1 MKGLLRLLLILLVAA
16 LLCGLPV
23 YLLPLLEVPVAF
35 PHVQVPAE
43 ALTEQPLFSIGS
55 QPFYITN
62 TLITTLIADA
72 VLLLLALIAGRA
84 AAKRLKRYDANP
96 KAVDEEGTD
105 YLVPKKGIHNLFET
119 LVEYLYDLVEQ
130 IIGHRDK
137 KTFHQ
142 VFALVAT
149 IFFFVLTANWLHF
162 IPGVDSV
169 GIVHCADAD
178 KGMKGFGV
186 VPIGEGVYRLDMA
199 DGEIPR
205 TGELSTAAC
214 PEHHGEAESADEGA
228 EEHIDESGLRYVI
241 TPYLRTATTD
251 LNLTLA
257 IALVAVVGIQFFGVK
272 SSGMAYFTK
281 FINLPALEKG
291 FLGYIF
297 FGAGFI
303 EIISEI
309 AKIISFALRLFG
321 NLFAGTILLF
331 VMAFLIPVGVPI
343 IFYLLEVFVGL
354 IQAFVFA
361 MLTLIF
367 IGTAM
372 AGHDAH

>member
-1 MKGLLRLLLILLVAA
+1 LKGLLRLLLILLVTA
-16 LLCGLPV
+16 LLCALPV

-43 ALTEQPLFSIGS
+43 ALTAEPLFTIAG

-62 TLITTLIADA
+62 TLVTTLMADV
-72 VLLLLALIAGRA
+72 VLLILALAAGRA
-84 AAKRLKRYDANP
+84 AASRLKRYEANP
-96 KAVDEEGTD
+96 KAVDEEGVD
-105 YLVPKKGIHNLFET
+105 YMVPRKGIHNMFET
-119 LVEYLYDLVEQ
+119 LMEYLYDLIEQ
-130 IIGHRDK
+130 TVGHRDK

-142 VFALVAT
+142 IFALVTT
-149 IFFFVLTANWLHF
+149 IFFFVLIANWLHF
-162 IPGVDSV
+162 VPGVDAI
-169 GIVHCADAD
+169 GTIHCADAD
-178 KGMKGFGV
+178 EGMKGFGV
-186 VPIGEGVYRLDMA
+186 APIGEGVYRLDMA
-199 DGEIPR
+199 GGTIPR
-205 TGELSTAAC
+205 TGELSSAAC
-214 PEHHGEAESADEGA
+214 PTDHGEETGA
-228 EEHIDESGLRYVI
+228 LDGLRYVI
-241 TPYLRTATTD
+241 SPYLRTATTD

-257 IALVAVVGIQFFGVK
+257 LALVAVFAVQYFGVK

-281 FINLPALEKG
+281 FINLPALEQGGLG
-291 FLGYIF
+291 FIF

-309 AKIISFALRLFG
+309 AKIISFSLRLFG

-331 VMAFLIPVGVPI
+331 VMAFLIPVGAPT

-367 IGTAM
+367 IGSAM
-372 AGHDAH
+372 AGHEAH

>member
-1 MKGLLRLLLILLVAA
+1 MKGLLRLLLILLAA
-16 LLCGLPV
+16 AVLCGLPV

-43 ALTEQPLFSIGS
+43 ALTAQPLFTIGGQS
-55 QPFYITN
+55 FYITN
-62 TLITTLIADA
+62 TLVTTLIADV
-72 VLLLLALIAGRA
+72 VLLILALFAGRA
-84 AAKRLKRYDANP
+84 ATGQLKRYEANP
-96 KAVDEEGTD
+96 KAVDEQGVD
-105 YLVPKKGIHNLFET
+105 YLVPKKGLHNMFEA
-119 LVEYLYDLVEQ
+119 LIEYLYDLIEQ
-130 IIGHRDK
+130 TIGHRDK

-162 IPGVDSV
+162 IPGVDAV
-169 GIVHCADAD
+169 GVVHCADPD
-178 KGMKGFGV
+178 RGVKGFGV

-199 DGEIPR
+199 DGAIPR
-205 TGELSTAAC
+205 TGELSSVAC
-214 PEHHGEAESADEGA
+214 PVQHGEGESGA
-228 EEHIDESGLRYVI
+228 EVGTLDGLRYII

-257 IALVAVVGIQFFGVK
+257 LALVAVFAVQFFGVK

-281 FINLPALEKG
+281 FINLPALERG
-291 FLGYIF
+291 ALGVIF
-297 FGAGFI
+297 FGAGLI

-309 AKIISFALRLFG
+309 AKVISFALRLFG
-321 NLFAGTILLF
+321 NLLSGTILLF
-331 VMAFLIPVGVPI
+331 VMAFLIPVGVPVVV
-343 IFYLLEVFVGL
+343 YLLEVFVGL

-361 MLTLIF
+361 ILTLIF
-367 IGTAM
+367 IGSAM

>member
-1 MKGLLRLLLILLVAA
+1 LKGLLRLLLILLATA
-16 LLCGLPV
+16 LICGLPV

-43 ALTEQPLFSIGS
+43 ALTEPLFSIGG

-72 VLLLLALIAGRA
+72 LLLLMAVFAGSA
-84 AAKRLKRYDANP
+84 ARKRLKRYEANP
-96 KAVDEEGTD
+96 KAVDEEGVD
-105 YLVPKKGIHNLFET
+105 YLVPRKGIHNMFET
-119 LVEYLYDLVEQ
+119 LVEYLYDLIEQ
-130 IIGHRDK
+130 TLGHQDK
-137 KTFHQ
+137 KTFRQ
-142 VFALVAT
+142 VFALVTT
-149 IFFFVLTANWLHF
+149 IFFFVLIANWLHF
-162 IPGVDSV
+162 IPGVDAV

-178 KGMKGFGV
+178 KGVKGYGV
-186 VPIGEGVYRLDMA
+186 APIGEGVYRLDMA
-199 DGEIPR
+199 GGTIPR
-205 TGELSTAAC
+205 TGELSSVAC
-214 PEHHGEAESADEGA
+214 PTDHGGEAGSLD
-228 EEHIDESGLRYVI
+228 GLRYVI

-257 IALVAVVGIQFFGVK
+257 LALIAVFAVQYFGVK

-291 FLGYIF
+291 ALGVIF

-309 AKIISFALRLFG
+309 AKIISFSLRLFG
-321 NLFAGTILLF
+321 NLFAGTVLLF
-331 VMAFLIPVGVPI
+331 VMAFLIPVGVPT

-367 IGTAM
+367 IGSAM
-372 AGHDAH
+372 TGHEAH

>member
-1 MKGLLRLLLILLVAA
+1 
-16 LLCGLPV
+16 
-23 YLLPLLEVPVAF
+23 VPVAF

-43 ALTEQPLFSIGS
+43 ALTEQPLFTIGQQS
-55 QPFYITN
+55 FYITN
-62 TLITTLIADA
+62 TLVTTLIADA
-72 VLLLLALIAGRA
+72 VLLLLAFFAGRA
-84 AAKRLKRYDANP
+84 ALKRLKRYGANP
-96 KAVDEEGTD
+96 KAVDEEGVD
-105 YLVPKKGIHNLFET
+105 YLVPEKGIHNGFEAV
-119 LVEYLYDLVEQ
+119 VEYLYDLVEQ
-130 IIGHRDK
+130 IIGHQDR

-149 IFFFVLTANWLHF
+149 IFLFVLTANWLHF
-162 IPGVDSV
+162 IPGVDAV

-186 VPIGEGVYRLDMA
+186 VSVGEGVYRLDMA

-214 PEHHGEAESADEGA
+214 PEHLAEAEHADEGA
-228 EEHIDESGLRYVI
+228 EEHLDESGLRYVI

-257 IALVAVVGIQFFGVK
+257 LALVAVFAIQFFGVK

-309 AKIISFALRLFG
+309 AKVISFALRLFG

-343 IFYLLEVFVGL
+343 VFYLLEVFVGL

-367 IGTAM
+367 IGSAM
-372 AGHDAH
+372 TGHEAH